1 MAHLGQVVGLTA
13 GLRCLIESHQGSIA
27 VMGPYINLAH
37 DVFSIQ
43 QDSSAASSLGNLS
56 SVGSKGLITYQ
67 IGSSWAQIGSYEVI
81 GEA

>member
-27 VMGPYINLAH
+27 VMGPCINLAH
-37 DVFSIQ
+37 ECLQ
-43 QDSSAASSLGNLS
+43 HLTRLECSSLGNLS
-56 SVGSKGLITYQ
+56 SVGSKGFITYQ

-81 GEA
+81 SEA